1 VPISSYVLRCAP
13 PDLPAVRRELAR
25 LPGVTAGEATET
37 GLPVVADTATTR
49 AAEELGVQLQQ
60 VPGVKSAVL
69 VYHNFE
75 DVADEITPLPPS
87 FRTN

>member
-1 VPISSYVLRCAP
+1 MRR
-13 PDLPAVRRELAR
+13 DLAAFE
-25 LPGVTAGEATET
+25 GVTVGEGSAD

-49 AAEELGVQLQQ
+49 AAEELVERLQK

-75 DVADEITPLPPS
+75 DVVDEVAPLPKS
-87 FRTN
+87 FRSP